1 MTQETC
7 AEPRVETRVEDAVL
21 TVLVDGEPREIDAS
35 ITIVDTYYADG
46 RKDCTIQVPTLI
58 TSPETQDEET

>member
-1 MTQETC
+1 VTQETC

-21 TVLVDGEPREIDAS
+21 TVFVNGEYRKIPAQ
-35 ITIVDTYYADG
+35 ITIVDTYYANG
-46 RKDCTIQVPTLI
+46 RKDVTVQVPTLI